1 MDEILYIARIDG
13 RPWAGHGAVT
23 KSIVPFVL
31 FFGSLETT
39 RYLLNE
45 RVQIPEF
52 EKYFVTALAALLLIF
67 LHDFGI
73 ARWRTAYT
81 TKFIQDLFFIALIST
96 AAFNAASALLP
107 DHWFV
112 IVDPQGNMSDQR
124 IRFYLSLLMTAAGVA
139 YLIVRTHLHRLSER
153 KRLEALPGARHFRR
167 YSRRETCC
175 LVGVYV
181 ADYVLATALIAYLIL
196 KA

>member
-52 EKYFVTALAALLLIF
+52 EKYFVTALAALMLIF
-67 LHDFGI
+67 LHDLGI

-96 AAFNAASALLP
+96 AAFNASRSVWRAISCTIMIFSA
-107 DHWFV
+107 
-112 IVDPQGNMSDQR
+112 IVC
-124 IRFYLSLLMTAAGVA
+124 IA
-139 YLIVRTHLHRLSER
+139 
-153 KRLEALPGARHFRR
+153 
-167 YSRRETCC
+167 
-175 LVGVYV
+175 
-181 ADYVLATALIAYLIL
+181 ATALPTASPLAPASVADLRAICSV
-196 KA
+196 